1 MKSRVRSGSMVIAM
15 LPFLFCVAGCAHSSK
30 RLEKG
35 NACWYGAAY
44 QGKKTASG
52 ELFNKDKLTAAHRTL
67 PFDTIARVTN
77 LLNGRSVDVRINDRG
92 PFVKGRII
100 DLSEA
105 AAREL
110 GMIREGVVPVK
121 VKILRLGRRR

>member
-1 MKSRVRSGSMVIAM
+1 MISRVRSGSMVIAM
-15 LPFLFCVAGCAHSSK
+15 LPLLFCVAGCAHSAK
-30 RLEKG
+30 HLENG

-52 ELFNKDKLTAAHRTL
+52 ELFDKDKLTAAHRAL

-110 GMIREGVVPVK
+110 GMIREGVVPVR